1 MDQLPIMITAAF
13 VLGFGVRF
21 LGLPPL
27 VGFLL
32 AGFGLNLA
40 GYTSTPELERAASLG
55 VTILLFSI
63 GLKLH
68 IGTLLRPSVWG
79 GATVHMVITVLLFGL
94 LLLALPFG
102 AFGTLDFGTAALVA
116 FALSFSSTV
125 FAVKVFEGQG
135 QSASLHART
144 AIGVLIVQDL
154 VAVIFLAA
162 SKGLWPSEWALG
174 LLLLIPGR
182 HLLKWM
188 MEKSGH
194 GELLLLFGIM
204 MTFAGFAL
212 FELVDL
218 KGDLGALIFGM
229 LVADHPKAKEM
240 AASLLSFKD
249 LFLVGFFLSI
259 GLAGI
264 PSIAD
269 LGVALLLVALIPFK
283 SWLYFWLLTRFH
295 LRARTSMLASLAL
308 STYSEFGL
316 IVAALGVSTGWLSG
330 QWLVIIAVSVSA
342 TFIIASPVNTAAPS
356 IYDRL
361 RARLLRYQSDKRLP
375 EERPVY
381 VPTAEV
387 IILGMGRVGT
397 GAYDALV
404 EELGDRLV
412 GVDVDPDTVQRH
424 VEQGRNVVR
433 GDPTD
438 LDFCERVINEG
449 KLRRAMLALPNHRAN
464 LVALHELHS
473 LKNKFDLVV
482 TATAKH
488 DDQIKELE
496 EHGADAAFNLYA
508 EAGQGYA
515 EFVKEAL
522 D

>member
-1 MDQLPIMITAAF
+1 VDQFPIMIAVAF
-13 VLGFGVRF
+13 VLGLGVRF
-21 LGLPPL
+21 VGLPPL

-32 AGFGLNLA
+32 AGFGLNFA
-40 GYTSTPELERAASLG
+40 GYVSTPELETAADVG

-63 GLKLH
+63 GLKLRV
-68 IGTLLRPSVWG
+68 GTLLRPAVWG
-79 GATVHMVITVLLFGL
+79 GATAHMAISVLFLGL

-102 AFGTLDFGTAALVA
+102 AFGTLDLGTAALVA

-144 AIGVLIVQDL
+144 AIGVLIMQDL

-162 SKGLWPSEWALG
+162 STGELPSPWALA
-174 LLLLIPGR
+174 LLALIPGR
-182 HLLKWM
+182 HILKWLL
-188 MEKSGH
+188 EKSGH
-194 GELLLLFGIM
+194 DELLLLFGIM

-212 FELVDL
+212 FELVGL
-218 KGDLGALIFGM
+218 KGDLGALVIGM

-240 AASLLSFKD
+240 ASSLLSFKD
-249 LFLVGFFLSI
+249 LLLVGFFLSI
-259 GLAGI
+259 GLRGM
-264 PSIAD
+264 PSVAD
-269 LGVALLLVALIPFK
+269 LGVALLLVTFIPFQV
-283 SWLYFWLLTRFH
+283 SLYFWLLTRFH
-295 LRARTSMLASLAL
+295 LRARTSMMTSLGLA
-308 STYSEFGL
+308 TYSEFGL
-316 IVAALGVSTGWLSG
+316 IVAALGASAGWLSS
-330 QWLVIIAVSVSA
+330 QWLVIIAVAVA
-342 TFIIASPVNTAAPS
+342 VTFIIASPVNTAAPA
-356 IYDRL
+356 IYARL
-361 RARLLRYQSDKRLP
+361 RARIVRYQSDTRLP

-381 VPTAEV
+381 VPNAEV

-397 GAYDALV
+397 GAYDALA

-412 GVDVDPDTVQRH
+412 GVDVDPDTVRRH
-424 VEQGRNVVR
+424 VDQGRNVVR

-449 KLRRAMLALPNHRAN
+449 KLRRAMLALPNHQAN

-488 DDQIKELE
+488 DDQVKELE
-496 EHGADAAFNLYA
+496 EHGVDAAFNLYA
-508 EAGQGYA
+508 EAGLGYA

>member
-1 MDQLPIMITAAF
+1 VDQFPIMIAVAF
-13 VLGFGVRF
+13 VLGLGVRF
-21 LGLPPL
+21 VGLPPL

-32 AGFGLNLA
+32 AGFGLNFA
-40 GYTSTPELERAASLG
+40 GYVSTPELETAADVG

-63 GLKLH
+63 GLKLRV
-68 IGTLLRPSVWG
+68 GTLLRPAVWG
-79 GATVHMVITVLLFGL
+79 GATAHMAISVLFLGL

-102 AFGTLDFGTAALVA
+102 AFGTLDLGTAALVA

-144 AIGVLIVQDL
+144 AIGVLIMQDL

-162 SKGLWPSEWALG
+162 STGELPSPWALA
-174 LLLLIPGR
+174 LLALIPGR
-182 HLLKWM
+182 HILKWLL
-188 MEKSGH
+188 EKSGH
-194 GELLLLFGIM
+194 DELLLLFGIM

-212 FELVDL
+212 FELVGL
-218 KGDLGALIFGM
+218 KGDLGALVIGM

-240 AASLLSFKD
+240 ASSLLSFKD
-249 LFLVGFFLSI
+249 LLLVGFFLSI
-259 GLAGI
+259 GLRGM
-264 PSIAD
+264 PSVAD
-269 LGVALLLVALIPFK
+269 LGVALLLVTFIPFQV
-283 SWLYFWLLTRFH
+283 SLYFWLLTRFH
-295 LRARTSMLASLAL
+295 LRARTSMMTSLGLA
-308 STYSEFGL
+308 TYSEFGL
-316 IVAALGVSTGWLSG
+316 IVAALGASAGWLSS
-330 QWLVIIAVSVSA
+330 QWLVIIAVAVA
-342 TFIIASPVNTAAPS
+342 VTFIIASPVNTAAPA

-381 VPTAEV
+381 VPNAEV

-397 GAYDALV
+397 GAYDALA

-412 GVDVDPDTVQRH
+412 GVDVDPDTVRRH
-424 VEQGRNVVR
+424 VDQGRNVVR

-449 KLRRAMLALPNHRAN
+449 KLRRAMLALPNHQAN

-488 DDQIKELE
+488 DDQVKELE
-496 EHGADAAFNLYA
+496 EHGVDAAFNLYA
-508 EAGQGYA
+508 EAGLGYA